1 MSAAGVPATSDFSTQ
16 PASTLADW
24 DSNAMMKPDRRPRQQ
39 PALAAKIARLR
50 ELVLKTEN
58 LAEPSDYFH
67 TALVTDDAFIAAG
80 TRANEP
86 RLIELVGGVLQA
98 LAPGN
103 QPRRAMVLR
112 LEGYGMCHGCMG
124 CGRGLAL
131 FVYFDEPDLGF
142 CSYQRDLMDPNV
154 CFSRFSVVQS
164 NSWSVMP
171 RGTA

>member
-1 MSAAGVPATSDFSTQ
+1 
-16 PASTLADW
+16 
-24 DSNAMMKPDRRPRQQ
+24 MMKPDRRSLQQ

-67 TALVTDDAFIAAG
+67 TALVTDNAFIAAG

-86 RLIELVGGVLQA
+86 RLVELVGGVLQA
-98 LAPGN
+98 LAPGS

-131 FVYFDEPDLGF
+131 FVYFDEPDMGF